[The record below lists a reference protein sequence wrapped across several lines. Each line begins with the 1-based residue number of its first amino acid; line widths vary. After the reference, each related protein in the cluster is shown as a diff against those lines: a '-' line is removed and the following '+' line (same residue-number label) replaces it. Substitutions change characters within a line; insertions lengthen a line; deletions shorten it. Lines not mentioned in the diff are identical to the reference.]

1 MGNSNNYKY
10 VNEEFSNNIDY
21 SKNQKSLHSFELILY
36 CIEYNSEENKKLRD
50 LKKIDCK
57 LKYYPDIVRI
67 KKDNNILYE
76 FTYYEIISWAHGKD
90 IFVLD
95 TKKDNKELKFIF
107 KTIKSSGK
115 KCVEYASSIKQICNS
130 ILEKNNRDKK
140 NILE

>member
-10 VNEEFSNNIDY
+10 VNEEFSNIDY

-57 LKYYPDIVRI
+57 LKYYPDIVKI

-76 FTYYEIISWAHGKD
+76 FTYYEIISWAHGKN
-90 IFVLD
+90 IFALD

-107 KTIKSSGK
+107 KNIRSSDKSCEK
-115 KCVEYASSIKQICNS
+115 YARILKQICNS